1 MYSLICKSHG
11 EVFNLKQIILG
22 FFASFDL
29 LVVLCTCFSRS
40 PCPAFSFLTTSFT
53 TALGGCFFSR
63 SRIDSGPQQRELT
76 AFMYCSG
83 QEVVCCQRDESDHAR
98 VVSIAPT
105 ALHEKPRHRIRDLVI
120 VRAIVV
126 GIQEHGEV
134 MPMSEETNE
143 MIRAKS

>member
-1 MYSLICKSHG
+1 
-11 EVFNLKQIILG
+11 
-22 FFASFDL
+22 
-29 LVVLCTCFSRS
+29 
-40 PCPAFSFLTTSFT
+40 
-53 TALGGCFFSR
+53 
-63 SRIDSGPQQRELT
+63 
-76 AFMYCSG
+76 MYCSG

-105 ALHEKPRHRIRDLVI
+105 ALHKKPRHRIRDLVI

-126 GIQEHGEV
+126 IGIQEHGEI